1 MTLIKFVNR
10 RKKLKKKNS
19 TFGTVLRMYC
29 KRVSVM
35 LFLARY
41 SEVSEPII
49 FQYIFLRQKSR
60 QKMGSKVERVYGS
73 GVTMGGLGG

>member
-1 MTLIKFVNR
+1 
-10 RKKLKKKNS
+10 
-19 TFGTVLRMYC
+19 
-29 KRVSVM
+29 M

-73 GVTMGGLGG
+73 GVTMGGLGGCLPRALDVGAPKER